1 MDETPHRHIAAQMA
15 RVPFRDAE
23 YRLYFK
29 SEKDFRE
36 AMRRARELERKNCP
50 ARAWRVRLNLDN
62 TF

>member
-1 MDETPHRHIAAQMA
+1 MREVLRPVAAQMA
-15 RVPFRDAE
+15 RVPFRDTE

-29 SEKDFRE
+29 TEKAFRE
-36 AMRRARELERKNCP
+36 AMRKARDLERKNCP

>member
-1 MDETPHRHIAAQMA
+1 VQETPKQMFAQIA
-15 RVPFRDAE
+15 RVPFQDAE

-29 SEKDFRE
+29 TEKAFRE
-36 AMRRARELERKNCP
+36 AMEKARQLERRNCP